1 MPGSVRAETDR
12 TIAAPRPRLRPRKE
26 WDGHR
31 QEDQDAQNR
40 QVFFFFDTPDLT
52 LAF

>member
-1 MPGSVRAETDR
+1 MG
-12 TIAAPRPRLRPRKE
+12 RP
-26 WDGHR
+26 HR